1 MREPN
6 TLDDLTES
14 EVWMLSAPP
23 EEALAE
29 KPKDPALLMDK
40 GLAPTLDMEEWVLLM
55 DEAEKMRAERA
66 PATGRVD
73 RDTLDELFDRAESV
87 RDCA

>member
-1 MREPN
+1 
-6 TLDDLTES
+6 
-14 EVWMLSAPP
+14 
-23 EEALAE
+23 
-29 KPKDPALLMDK
+29 MDK

-55 DEAEKMRAERA
+55 DEAEKMRAEKR